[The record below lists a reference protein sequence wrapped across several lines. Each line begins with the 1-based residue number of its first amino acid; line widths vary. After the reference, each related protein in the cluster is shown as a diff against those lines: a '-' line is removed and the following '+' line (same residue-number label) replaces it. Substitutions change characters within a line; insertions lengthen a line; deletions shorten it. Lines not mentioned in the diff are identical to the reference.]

1 MEEPPIID
9 MSLFLDRRS
18 DVSADILEE
27 CRKVALSFHKFG
39 ICIVK
44 DPRVNHEE
52 NEAYLDM
59 METYFERVSQ
69 DFYAG
74 RELADSRPE
83 LSFQTGVTPESVEM
97 ARNHE
102 AIASRMS
109 EVDKPMTL
117 YPLNFDA
124 KWRFFWPI
132 GERPSEIKNDLP
144 KIIPQSFSDWEQ
156 RMDSWG
162 NHMINAV

>member
-1 MEEPPIID
+1 MQQPAQQSAAAEALTSEQEAPATMEDPSIID

-18 DVSADILEE
+18 DANADIIEE

-59 METYFERVSQ
+59 METYFERVGQ

-74 RELADSRPE
+74 RELTDSRPE
-83 LSFQTGVTPESVEM
+83 LSFQTGVTPEAVEM

-102 AIASRMS
+102 AI
-109 EVDKPMTL
+109 V
-117 YPLNFDA
+117 
-124 KWRFFWPI
+124 
-132 GERPSEIKNDLP
+132 
-144 KIIPQSFSDWEQ
+144 
-156 RMDSWG
+156 
-162 NHMINAV
+162 NAM

>member
-1 MEEPPIID
+1 MEDPPIID
-9 MSLFLDRRS
+9 MSLFLDRRP
-18 DVSADILEE
+18 DANADIIEE

-52 NEAYLDM
+52 NDAYLDM
-59 METYFERVSQ
+59 METYFEQVSQ

-102 AIASRMS
+102 AI
-109 EVDKPMTL
+109 V
-117 YPLNFDA
+117 
-124 KWRFFWPI
+124 
-132 GERPSEIKNDLP
+132 
-144 KIIPQSFSDWEQ
+144 
-156 RMDSWG
+156 
-162 NHMINAV
+162 NAM